1 MCGRFSL
8 AVDPAV
14 LLELFPGLE
23 VPGDYVARYNI
34 APTQNVLAVVNGKH
48 GVKME
53 SLRWGLIP
61 SWAKD
66 MKMGASMINARAES
80 LHEKPAFRSAYQR
93 RRCLIPADGFYEW
106 KKLDEKTKQPM
117 RIHMKD
123 GEPFA
128 FAGLWEYWAPKDG
141 EGVLSCTIVTTES
154 NALLREVHDRMP
166 VIVPPE
172 EFERWL
178 DPSRDAADLLKP
190 FPAERLAMYP
200 VSRMVNSARID
211 VPECAKPVEC

>member
-14 LLELFPGLE
+14 LLKLFPDLE
-23 VPGDYVARYNI
+23 IPGDYVARYNI

-80 LHEKPAFRSAYQR
+80 LDEKPAFRTAYHK

-106 KKLDEKTKQPM
+106 KKLDAKTKQPM

-123 GEPFA
+123 DQPFA
-128 FAGLWEYWAPKDG
+128 FAGLWEYWAPPGG

-172 EFERWL
+172 AFERWL
-178 DPSRDAADLLKP
+178 DAARDPADLLRP
-190 FPAERLAMYP
+190 FPAEKLAMYP
-200 VSRMVNSARID
+200 VSTVVNNARVD
-211 VPECAKPVEC
+211 VPECVKPADC